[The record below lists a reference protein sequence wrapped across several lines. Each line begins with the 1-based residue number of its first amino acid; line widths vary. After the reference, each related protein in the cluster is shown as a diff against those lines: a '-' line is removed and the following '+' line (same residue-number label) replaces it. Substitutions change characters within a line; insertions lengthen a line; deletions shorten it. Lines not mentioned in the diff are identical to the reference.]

1 MEKRNV
7 EELEQTIVKAW
18 QTAVQAVSRLET
30 ELLLADYDYKEHY
43 ADKLETRYLHCS
55 PIDKL
60 ETRYLHCAQNTVQ
73 TCKSSL
79 MQAYFDNIID
89 HLAHIKAINKEH
101 ENVSN
106 NTQL

>member
-7 EELEQTIVKAW
+7 KELEQTIVKAW
-18 QTAVQAVSRLET
+18 QDAVQAVSRLET
-30 ELLLADYDYKEHY
+30 ELSLANCDYQEHY
-43 ADKLETRYLHCS
+43 ADKLEMRYL
-55 PIDKL
+55 
-60 ETRYLHCAQNTVQ
+60 RYAQNTVR

-89 HLAHIKAINKEH
+89 YLAFIKEINKEH

-106 NTQL
+106 NSEL